1 MNGFA
6 VQLPN
11 QLVGMIGVPPGLVR
25 EKLLGM
31 EIASAGLLLG
41 VNPSLR
47 GVPKTAPEM
56 GVYVK

>member
-1 MNGFA
+1 M
-6 VQLPN
+6 PK

-31 EIASAGLLLG
+31 GIASAGLLLDI
-41 VNPSLR
+41 NPSLR
-47 GVPKTAPEM
+47 GVPEAAPEM